1 MKCIVCNKRKGKRYC
16 PAKRSDIC
24 PICCGEKRGIE
35 IDCPLDCQYFV
46 EGQKNYSKRV
56 AKERVKKEG
65 AKAYVKKAE
74 LYSKSPELFS
84 NIEIAIS
91 KLYRLNKELTNKDFI
106 NGLEQVS
113 KTLDTENKGVI
124 YEYVGENEYSN
135 EVSKTILNLVNDFM
149 ASPQAKKVNL
159 NFAISV
165 IDEFVAEAKF
175 YEKMDDGEDSYLRH
189 IARYHPEERKSVEE
203 QGSSLIITP

>member
-24 PICCGEKRGIE
+24 PRCCGEKRGIE

-46 EGQKNYSKRV
+46 EGQKNFSKRV

-65 AKAYVKKAE
+65 AKVYVKKAE

-91 KLYRLNKELTNKDFI
+91 KLYRLNKELENKDLI

-113 KTLDTENKGVI
+113 KTFETENKGII
-124 YEYVGENEYSN
+124 YEYVSENEYSN

-149 ASPQAKKVNL
+149 ASPKASGIDL
-159 NFAISV
+159 NFVISV
-165 IDEFVAEAKF
+165 INEFVAEAKF
-175 YEKMDDGEDSYLRH
+175 YEEMDGSADSYLRH
-189 IARYHPEERKSVEE
+189 IARYHPEERKSVEG
-203 QGSSLIITP
+203 QSSLIITP